1 MNFDELAV
9 LRILQ
14 KKKTMSNITM
24 YFDELVVL
32 GILQKKKTMSNITMY
47 FNGKIPYLKDAC
59 SSESQ
64 FHRHCLPKLYKY
76 NKFVKAI
83 N

>member
-32 GILQKKKTMSNITMY
+32 N
-47 FNGKIPYLKDAC
+47 
-59 SSESQ
+59 
-64 FHRHCLPKLYKY
+64 
-76 NKFVKAI
+76 
-83 N
+83 